1 MADAEGGGGPK
12 SMARRDKLIE
22 IQKVAQKRWDEEKCF
37 EQDAP
42 APGAPDE
49 SQPKHFVTFPY
60 PYMNGMLHLGHTFSL
75 SKTEFSM
82 GYERLK
88 GKKTLWP
95 FGFHCTGMPIQ
106 AAADNLRRDIINMY
120 KELNTTEEEKQAAL
134 EAEKVAAKEEEEVVK
149 DPTKFVGKKT
159 KAVAKKGKGNQ
170 WEVLE
175 SMDIARDIVPKFV
188 DPVYWLK
195 YFPPIAKEDLITM
208 GVKVDWRRSFITTD
222 VNGYYDSFIQW
233 QFHKLKKLDKVNFG
247 KRYSVFSPVD
257 MQICADHDRAT
268 GEGVGP
274 QEYTL
279 IRMEL
284 MKLPAALESLQGKKV
299 VMLAATLRPETM
311 YGQTNCWVLPHEK
324 DGSDAWYGVYQT
336 HVENEVAIVSE
347 HAARNMAFQGLTPAF
362 GNDSPPAVMFVK
374 GRDLVGLPLKAPL
387 TPLTPIY
394 TLPLL
399 TISMRKGTGVV
410 TSVPSDAPDDY
421 MGLQDLKNK
430 PALREKYGVTDEM
443 VLPFEIIPIIEIP
456 YRHDNAAEGSEPEM
470 TDIAAKVACDE
481 YKVASQNDKDKLALA
496 KAKTYK
502 IGFYEGKM
510 TVGDYKGMSVQEAK
524 PKVKEWML
532 ATGQAYAYAEPE
544 KEVMSRS
551 GNECVVALTDQWY
564 IKYGEEGWKA
574 QVEGHLQGA
583 LNCYSE
589 DTKLRFE
596 NALGWLSEWGCSRSF
611 GLGTLLPWDKQFVIE
626 SLSDSTIY
634 MAFYTVCHI
643 LQDSINGPFDG
654 SVPGEGNV
662 MPADLSEEVWDHIL
676 LDGPYPSSS
685 AIRKE
690 VLEKMKREF
699 NYWYPVDLRVSG
711 KDLIQNHLTFFLYN
725 HAAIFPEKHWPRSM
739 RTNGHVLLNNE
750 KMSKST
756 GNFKTLKQAVA
767 EYSADGM
774 RFALALSGDGNEDAN
789 FEHDVANA
797 AILKLTNELAFVEKS
812 LGELDKMRS
821 GALELMVDKI
831 FDNEINRYVS
841 TCESCYERM
850 QYREAMIEGWDKLQN
865 ARDKYRAMAG
875 PVGLHRDLVRKF
887 IECQTLV
894 IAPFCPHYS
903 EHVWSTL
910 LVNKEG
916 IMAARWPVVGSVDP
930 LLIRINTYFDKTLS
944 DLRSKVDKSRT
955 KKAVSGMTVYIA
967 EEFLDWQQAAL
978 KCLKSTVDA
987 GTDVTNKDFKKSFM
1001 GLPDMVAFKAQSKVL
1016 MPFTAFTI
1024 DDYVVRGAEAFELK
1038 VPYDEAK
1045 VPAPCPPCRLLMF
1058 PPRLRSQR
1066 MPLYCGFL
1074 CMHALLSCACF
1085 ACMRAPSHPPLSRF
1099 HANSKLLVC
1108 SLAR

>member
-1 MADAEGGGGPK
+1 M
-12 SMARRDKLIE
+12 
-22 IQKVAQKRWDEEKCF
+22 
-37 EQDAP
+37 
-42 APGAPDE
+42 
-49 SQPKHFVTFPY
+49 
-60 PYMNGMLHLGHTFSL
+60 
-75 SKTEFSM
+75 
-82 GYERLK
+82 
-88 GKKTLWP
+88 
-95 FGFHCTGMPIQ
+95 
-106 AAADNLRRDIINMY
+106 
-120 KELNTTEEEKQAAL
+120 
-134 EAEKVAAKEEEEVVK
+134 EV
-149 DPTKFVGKKT
+149 
-159 KAVAKKGKGNQ
+159 
-170 WEVLE
+170 
-175 SMDIARDIVPKFV
+175 
-188 DPVYWLK
+188 
-195 YFPPIAKEDLITM
+195 
-208 GVKVDWRRSFITTD
+208 
-222 VNGYYDSFIQW
+222 
-233 QFHKLKKLDKVNFG
+233 
-247 KRYSVFSPVD
+247 
-257 MQICADHDRAT
+257 
-268 GEGVGP
+268 
-274 QEYTL
+274 
-279 IRMEL
+279 
-284 MKLPAALESLQGKKV
+284 MKLPEALKSLEGKTV

-336 HVENEVAIVSE
+336 HVPNEVAIVSE

-362 GNDSPPAVMFVK
+362 GEASPPPVIKVK

-387 TPLTPIY
+387 TSLTPIY

-421 MGLQDLKNK
+421 MGLMDLKNK
-430 PALREKYGVTDEM
+430 PALREKYGVTDDM
-443 VLPFEIIPIIEIP
+443 VMPFEIIPIIEIP
-456 YRHDNAAEGSEPEM
+456 YRLDSAPEGSEPEM
-470 TDIAAKVACDE
+470 TAIAAKLACEE

-510 TVGDYKGMSVQEAK
+510 AIGDYKGMSVQEAK
-524 PKVKEWML
+524 PKVKDWML

-564 IKYGEEGWKA
+564 MKYGEPEWRAEVAEHLEG
-574 QVEGHLQGA
+574 E

-643 LQDSINGPFDG
+643 LQNSIDGPFDG
-654 SVPGEGNV
+654 SVAGAANV
-662 MPADLSEEVWDHIL
+662 MPADMTEEVWDYIM
-676 LDGPYPSSS
+676 LDAPFPSKTSIS
-685 AIRKE
+685 KE

-725 HAAIFPEKHWPRSM
+725 HAAIFPKKHWPRSM

-756 GNFKTLKQAVA
+756 GNFKTLKQALQ

-812 LGELDKMRS
+812 LADMGSMRT
-821 GALELMVDKI
+821 GPLELFVDKI
-831 FDNEINRYVS
+831 FDNEINRYVQA
-841 TCESCYERM
+841 CQSCYERM

-875 PVGLHRDLVRKF
+875 PVGMHRDLVKKF
-887 IECQTLV
+887 IECQTL
-894 IAPFCPHYS
+894 IISPFCPHYS
-903 EHVWSTL
+903 EHVWSEL
-910 LVNKEG
+910 LGNKDG
-916 IMAARWPVVGSVDP
+916 IMKASWPSVGSIDP
-930 LLIRINTYFDKTLS
+930 LLIRTNTYFDKTLS
-944 DLRSKVDKSRT
+944 DLRSKVEKSRS
-955 KKAVSGMTVYIA
+955 KKTVTTMTVFVA

-978 KCLKSTVDA
+978 GVLKATVDA
-987 GTDVTNKDFKKSFM
+987 GGDVTHKDFKKSFM
-1001 GLPDMVAFKAQSKVL
+1001 QMEAMKPFKAQSKVL
-1016 MPFTAFTI
+1016 MPFAAFTI

-1038 VPYDEAK
+1038 VPYDETEVLIPPPPPQSPGPVRVMPK
-1045 VPAPCPPCRLLMF
+1045 LCSRCTPWPCSGECGVTCRVTCRVTYGHLDML
-1058 PPRLRSQR
+1058 
-1066 MPLYCGFL
+1066 
-1074 CMHALLSCACF
+1074 F
-1085 ACMRAPSHPPLSRF
+1085 ACAGWGGNGGVLPL
-1099 HANSKLLVC
+1099 V
-1108 SLAR
+1108 

>member
-1 MADAEGGGGPK
+1 VCD
-12 SMARRDKLIE
+12 
-22 IQKVAQKRWDEEKCF
+22 
-37 EQDAP
+37 
-42 APGAPDE
+42 
-49 SQPKHFVTFPY
+49 
-60 PYMNGMLHLGHTFSL
+60 
-75 SKTEFSM
+75 
-82 GYERLK
+82 
-88 GKKTLWP
+88 
-95 FGFHCTGMPIQ
+95 
-106 AAADNLRRDIINMY
+106 
-120 KELNTTEEEKQAAL
+120 
-134 EAEKVAAKEEEEVVK
+134 
-149 DPTKFVGKKT
+149 
-159 KAVAKKGKGNQ
+159 
-170 WEVLE
+170 
-175 SMDIARDIVPKFV
+175 
-188 DPVYWLK
+188 
-195 YFPPIAKEDLITM
+195 
-208 GVKVDWRRSFITTD
+208 
-222 VNGYYDSFIQW
+222 
-233 QFHKLKKLDKVNFG
+233 
-247 KRYSVFSPVD
+247 RYSVFSPCD
-257 MQICADHDRAT
+257 NQICADHDRAS

-279 IRMEL
+279 IRMEV
-284 MKLPAALESLQGKKV
+284 MKLPEALKSLEGKTV

-324 DGSDAWYGVYQT
+324 DGSEAWYGVYET
-336 HVENEVAIVSE
+336 HVANEVAIVSE

-362 GNDSPPAVMFVK
+362 GDASPPAVMKVK

-387 TPLTPIY
+387 TSLTPIY

-421 MGLQDLKNK
+421 IGLMDLKNK

-443 VLPFEIIPIIEIP
+443 VMPFEIIPIIEVP
-456 YRHDNAAEGSEPEM
+456 YRRDSAPEGSEPEM
-470 TDIAAKVACDE
+470 TAIAAKIACEE
-481 YKVASQNDKDKLALA
+481 YKVASQNDKEKLALA

-510 TVGDYKGMSVQEAK
+510 AIGDYKGMTVQEAK

-564 IKYGEEGWKA
+564 IKYGEPEWRA
-574 QVEGHLQGA
+574 QVEKHLQGE

-596 NALGWLSEWGCSRSF
+596 VALGWLSEWGCSRSF

-643 LQDSINGPFDG
+643 LQNSIDGPFDG
-654 SVPGEGNV
+654 SVPGAANV
-662 MPADLSEEVWDHIL
+662 MPGEMTEEVWDYIM
-676 LDGPYPSSS
+676 LDAPLPTKTT
-685 AIRKE
+685 IRKE

-725 HAAIFPEKHWPRSM
+725 HAAIFPKKHWPRAM
-739 RTNGHVLLNNE
+739 RTNGHVMLNNE

-756 GNFKTLKQAVA
+756 GNFKTLKQAIE

-812 LGELDKMRS
+812 LSELASMRT
-821 GALELMVDKI
+821 GPLELFIDKI
-831 FDNEINRYVS
+831 FDNEMNRYVLA
-841 TCESCYERM
+841 CEKCYERM

-875 PVGLHRDLVRKF
+875 PVGMHRDLVKKF
-887 IECQTLV
+887 IECQTVV
-894 IAPFCPHYS
+894 ISPFCPHYA
-903 EHVWSTL
+903 EHIWSTL
-910 LVNKEG
+910 LGNSGG
-916 IMAARWPVVGSVDP
+916 IMKASWPTVGNVDP
-930 LLIRINTYFDKTLS
+930 LLVRINGYSVNTLS
-944 DLRSKVDKSRT
+944 DLRSKVEKART
-955 KKAVSGMTVYIA
+955 KKPVTKMTVFVA

-978 KCLKSTVDA
+978 GVLKSTVDA
-987 GTDVTNKDFKKSFM
+987 GGDVTHKDFKKGFM
-1001 GLPDMVAFKAQSKVL
+1001 QLAPMQPFKAQSKVL
-1016 MPFTAFTI
+1016 MPFAAFII
-1024 DDYVVRGAEAFELK
+1024 DDFVVRGVEAFELK
-1038 VPYDEAK
+1038 VPYDESEVLLPPPPPPSSMPDAATCEHAGCGRYSQASSIIHLRGLQGRDQEPAQQHGLVVPSVLTCCVCVLCGVLPLLPVGEWCLQILK
-1045 VPAPCPPCRLLMF
+1045 NSLEYIKGELNLQEMVITKWPPAPEVLPTPSPPF
-1058 PPRLRSQR
+1058 PTPACTQGVGKARERADTR
-1066 MPLYCGFL
+1066 RCCTCGR
-1074 CMHALLSCACF
+1074 SCASF
-1085 ACMRAPSHPPLSRF
+1085 LVACG
-1099 HANSKLLVC
+1099 VTC
-1108 SLAR
+1108 S